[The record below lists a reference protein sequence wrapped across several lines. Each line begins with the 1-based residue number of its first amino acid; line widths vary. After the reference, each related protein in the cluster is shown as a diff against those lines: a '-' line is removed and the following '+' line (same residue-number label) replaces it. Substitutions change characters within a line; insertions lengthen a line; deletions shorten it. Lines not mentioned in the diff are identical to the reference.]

1 MSSIQQL
8 SCQVGDLRREAGTIE
23 DEIADLDARIEAAP
37 NRETVEALREARSE
51 HRGTAK
57 YLRRQIADVE
67 QQAARQGGHI
77 GSSSPLAS
85 TQYAGPL
92 GSGNASPD
100 LGGGHQETGRP
111 PLMFRDLSSGAK
123 MRALEPRERL
133 CQERPPIS
141 IGDYLVGRLRGGDY
155 TFLDKPGE
163 EFAARIAQQEGSIA
177 GGGAMVIPTLSS
189 LFLDLAREQSKVI
202 AAGCRTLPMD
212 TGQLVI
218 GRLDSDPS
226 PSFVGEGGAVTASQ
240 GSYGAL
246 SVTPRK
252 LVTLTFCT
260 REWLQDCPNASDLV
274 QRSHTGAAGAKLDH
288 VALYGQTGAEPL
300 GLKHSSLNEV
310 ASVGTP
316 SNFDEVSQ
324 AVREIMDANYP
335 GEVSSLSWLLS
346 PREGQTYND
355 LKDTTNQPLQ
365 APEWVQKL
373 KRFYATAID
382 VDEGVGGDEA
392 TSFVGDFSELCLFV
406 RQPLSFEFLASGTA
420 LDADGNTENALS
432 EDKIAI
438 RSTMRVA
445 VVTLRPSFFVKM
457 TGVTSA

>member
-1 MSSIQQL
+1 MTDISQL
-8 SCQVGDLRREAGTIE
+8 SGRVGDLRVRCGEIE
-23 DEIADLDARIEAAP
+23 DQISDMDRRIEAGP
-37 NRETVEALREARSE
+37 NAETIEALREGKTKRHGQVEMLRS
-51 HRGTAK
+51 
-57 YLRRQIADVE
+57 QIRDLE
-67 QQAARQGGHI
+67 KQGERAGGSI

-141 IGDYLVGRLRGGDY
+141 IGDYLVGKMRGGDY
-155 TFLDKPGE
+155 SFLDKSGE
-163 EFAARIAQQEGSIA
+163 EFAARISQEAGNIT

-189 LFLDLAREQSKVI
+189 LFLDLAREQSKIVQ
-202 AAGCRTLPMD
+202 AGARTLPMD
-212 TGQLVI
+212 VAQLVI
-218 GRLDSDPS
+218 GRLNTDPT
-226 PSFVGEGGAVTASQ
+226 PSFLGEGEAATASQ
-240 GSYGAL
+240 GNYGAL

-252 LVTLTFCT
+252 LVTITFAT

-365 APEWVQKL
+365 APEWVRQL

-382 VDEGVGGDEA
+382 VDEGVGGDES
-392 TSFVGDFSELCLFV
+392 TSFVGDFSEMCLFV
-406 RQPLSFEFLASGTA
+406 RQPLSFEFLSSGTA

-445 VVTLRPSFFVKM
+445 VVTLRANFFAKL
-457 TGVTSA
+457 TSITAA